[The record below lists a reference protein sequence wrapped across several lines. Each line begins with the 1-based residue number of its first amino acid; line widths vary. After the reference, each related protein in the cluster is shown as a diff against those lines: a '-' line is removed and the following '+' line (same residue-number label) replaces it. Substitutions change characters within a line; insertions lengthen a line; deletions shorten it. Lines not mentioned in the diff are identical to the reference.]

1 MIKLKHVVILYI
13 LGILFGAVFLDIWGA
28 ETNIKKGL
36 IAMFWTALFL
46 VALIFVEKNK
56 EENYSTLLK
65 IFNDGKDF
73 FNNSL

>member
-1 MIKLKHVVILYI
+1 MQVWNFFRKKKGKWNLMIKIKHVVILYI

-36 IAMFWTALFL
+36 AAMFWTALFL

-56 EENYSTLLK
+56 EEN
-65 IFNDGKDF
+65 
-73 FNNSL
+73 

>member
-36 IAMFWTALFL
+36 AAMFWTALL
-46 VALIFVEKNK
+46 LIAIVFADKKN
-56 EENYSTLLK
+56 E
-65 IFNDGKDF
+65 
-73 FNNSL
+73 

>member
-1 MIKLKHVVILYI
+1 MIKIKHVVILYI
-13 LGILFGAVFLDIWGA
+13 FGILFGAVFLDIWGA

-56 EENYSTLLK
+56 EEN
-65 IFNDGKDF
+65 
-73 FNNSL
+73 

>member
-36 IAMFWTALFL
+36 IAMIWTALFL
-46 VALIFVEKNK
+46 IVLIFVEKNK
-56 EENYSTLLK
+56 
-65 IFNDGKDF
+65 D
-73 FNNSL
+73 

>member
-56 EENYSTLLK
+56 EENQSTVLK
-65 IFNDGKDF
+65 KFNDGKDI

>member
-1 MIKLKHVVILYI
+1 MYKIKHVVFLKN
-13 LGILFGAVFLDIWGA
+13 LGILLGAVFLDIWGA

-56 EENYSTLLK
+56 EEN
-65 IFNDGKDF
+65 
-73 FNNSL
+73 

>member
-1 MIKLKHVVILYI
+1 MPPSQTHRKIPCFGLKTS

-56 EENYSTLLK
+56 EEN
-65 IFNDGKDF
+65 
-73 FNNSL
+73 